1 MTSTQGVTIPD
12 MTTEEQYL
20 NTREVSVSLTQ
31 GELQALT
38 AFEIT
43 VGTLTPELRA
53 YAAAMIP
60 EPIATSLRIVSAK
73 LGIVLLEEFDIDI
86 EGREEKMQLFRER
99 LEEGIA
105 NRERLAAEYRSV

>member
-1 MTSTQGVTIPD
+1 

-20 NTREVSVSLTQ
+20 NTREVSISLTQ

-43 VGTLTPELRA
+43 VGQIAPDLGQLARL
-53 YAAAMIP
+53 MIP

-73 LGIVLLEEFDIDI
+73 LGIALIEEFPMEDLSDR
-86 EGREEKMQLFRER
+86 EGKLELLRENLATA
-99 LEEGIA
+99 IA
-105 NRERLAAEYRSV
+105 KRDQLAAEYRGV